1 MNVLEEAKNLFQ
13 NCDELSREAVILNP
27 VVRDM
32 CESNSCGQ
40 YGRNWACPPALAPLD
55 EIKEKFDQFSNFIM
69 LSQVYELE
77 DSMDFEGMIEGI
89 KDFQE
94 RLVKLNKVLK
104 TGDTPYL
111 ILGAGGCSLCS
122 KCTYPAEP
130 CRRPDDMIISL
141 EAYGIEV
148 VKVMKDNG
156 LKYNNGPNTMTYMGG
171 VLY

>member
-1 MNVLEEAKNLFQ
+1 MNVLEEAKKLFQ
-13 NCDELSREAVILNP
+13 NCDELPREAVILNP
-27 VVRDM
+27 EVRDM
-32 CESNSCGQ
+32 CESNTCGQ

-55 EIKEKFDQFSNFIM
+55 EIKEKFDKFSNFIM
-69 LSQVYELE
+69 LSQIYELE
-77 DSMDFEGMIEGI
+77 DSMDFEGMTEGI

-94 RLVKLNKVLK
+94 RLVKLNKTLK
-104 TGDTPYL
+104 GSGTPYL
-111 ILGAGGCSLCS
+111 ILGAGGCSLCA
-122 KCTYPAEP
+122 KCTYPEQP

-148 VKVMKDNG
+148 IKVMKDNG